1 MGRVTRYI
9 LGQMMAPLAFVT
21 LSLTAVVW
29 LTQSLQFIDMIINR
43 GLSASLFL
51 YLTILLTPGFL
62 ALILPIALFCA
73 ILHTYHRLTYESE
86 IMVMRAAGLSQRALA
101 APALIMAFVIVALS
115 YLLSLYLVP
124 LGFSTFKDL
133 QFVIRNT
140 QVSVLLQAGEF
151 NTLTSGVTA
160 YVRERGADGDLRG
173 ILVHDSR
180 EPDRPVTV
188 MAERGVL
195 LAGETGPRFVLFE
208 GNRQE
213 IGLDRGELSLL
224 YFERYALDLEVFDKT
239 LGARWREPGERYLP
253 SLLFPSNS
261 EDDVAY
267 ANELRAEGHNRIV
280 SPLYGLVL
288 AVIALGAVLSGEVNR
303 RGAWV
308 RIAIAGSAVVVFEA
322 ISMALVSVLAER
334 PELTP
339 VLYLNVT
346 AALGVSIL
354 VVHVRRW
361 RLPLSRSPG
370 PQAETAG

>member
-1 MGRVTRYI
+1 M

-29 LTQSLQFIDMIINR
+29 LTQSLQFVDMIINR
-43 GLSASLFL
+43 GLSASRFL

-73 ILHTYHRLTYESE
+73 ILYTYHRLTYDSE

-101 APALIMAFVIVALS
+101 VPALVMALVIVALS

-140 QVSVLLQAGEF
+140 QASVLLQAGEF
-151 NTLTSGVTA
+151 NTLTNGVTA

-224 YFERYALDLEVFDKT
+224 YFERYALDLGVFDEA
-239 LGARWREPGERYLP
+239 LGTRWREPGERYLP

-267 ANELRAEGHNRIV
+267 SNELRAEGHNRIV

-288 AVIALGAVLSGEVNR
+288 AVIALGAALSGEVNR

-308 RIAIAGSAVVVFEA
+308 RIAVAGGAVVVFEA
-322 ISMALVSVLAER
+322 IGMALVSVLAER

-339 VLYLNVT
+339 ILYLNVA
-346 AALGVSIL
+346 AALALGFW
-354 VVHVRRW
+354 VVRVRRW
-361 RLPLSRSPG
+361 RVPLGGTPG
-370 PQAETAG
+370 PQSDPAS

>member
-267 ANELRAEGHNRIV
+267 TNELRAEGHNRIV

-346 AALGVSIL
+346 AALGVSIW
-354 VVHVRRW
+354 VVRVRRW

>member
-9 LGQMMAPLAFVT
+9 LGQMIAPLAFVT

-29 LTQSLQFIDMIINR
+29 LTQSLQFVDMIINQ
-43 GLSASLFL
+43 GLSASRFL

-73 ILHTYHRLTYESE
+73 ILYTYHRLTYDSE
-86 IMVMRAAGLSQRALA
+86 IMVIRAAGLSQWALA
-101 APALIMAFVIVALS
+101 APALVMAFVIVALS

-140 QVSVLLQAGEF
+140 QASVLLQAGEF

-213 IGLDRGELSLL
+213 IDLDRGELSLL
-224 YFERYALDLEVFDKT
+224 YFERYALDLGMFDET
-239 LGARWREPGERYLP
+239 LGTRWREPGERYLP
-253 SLLFPSNS
+253 NLLFPSNS
-261 EDDVAY
+261 DDDVAY
-267 ANELRAEGHNRIV
+267 GNELRAEGHNRIV
-280 SPLYGLVL
+280 SPWYGLVL

-322 ISMALVSVLAER
+322 IGMALVSVLAER

-339 VLYLNVT
+339 VLYLNVA
-346 AALGVSIL
+346 AALGVGVW
-354 VVHVRRW
+354 VVRVRRW
-361 RLPLSRSPG
+361 RLPLSRDPG
-370 PQAETAG
+370 PQAEATG